1 MKLAKRIDR
10 LGSENAFVVLAE
22 VTKLKEQGRDI
33 INFGVG
39 EPDFDTPSNL
49 KTAGINA
56 INNNLTHYGPPA
68 GIPDF
73 RRAVAEYINGTRK
86 VSIDMDN
93 VIIGP
98 GTKPIIFYAISA
110 LVEDGD
116 EVIYPNPGYPIY
128 ESLINYMGAIPV
140 ALPLLEE
147 KQFSFNVSDLKK
159 AVTGKTKMI
168 ILNSP
173 QNPTGGILSRQDLEE
188 IAKVAIEN
196 DLWVM
201 SDEIY
206 SGIIY
211 GDSFA
216 SIISIDGMPQ
226 RTVLIDGFSKI
237 YSMTGWRL
245 GYGIVPKELTPAMI
259 SLNTNIVTCTAT
271 FTQYAGIE
279 AYKGS
284 CKETDKMVEEFR
296 HRRDLIV
303 DGLNDIRGV
312 SCLL

>member
-93 VIIGP
+93 VIVGP

-168 ILNSP
+168 I
-173 QNPTGGILSRQDLEE
+173 
-188 IAKVAIEN
+188 
-196 DLWVM
+196 
-201 SDEIY
+201 
-206 SGIIY
+206 
-211 GDSFA
+211 
-216 SIISIDGMPQ
+216 
-226 RTVLIDGFSKI
+226 
-237 YSMTGWRL
+237 
-245 GYGIVPKELTPAMI
+245 
-259 SLNTNIVTCTAT
+259 
-271 FTQYAGIE
+271 
-279 AYKGS
+279 
-284 CKETDKMVEEFR
+284 
-296 HRRDLIV
+296 
-303 DGLNDIRGV
+303 
-312 SCLL
+312 